1 MGDPCDKFHSLE
13 EGEAVYCGTGR
24 VGLLPLCRGR
34 LLVAPDHPT
43 GAVWQHRGLSETFC
57 PAGRACHLP
66 YSYRVLRVPSPLC
79 QTCWHNGLNLNR
91 EQQLEEHTTQQM
103 NGK

>member
-34 LLVAPDHPT
+34 LFVAPDHPT
-43 GAVWQHRGLSETFC
+43 GAVWQHRGLSETSC
-57 PAGRACHLP
+57 PAAGHVIYLTLTACCVSH
-66 YSYRVLRVPSPLC
+66 R
-79 QTCWHNGLNLNR
+79 HNGLNLNR
-91 EQQLEEHTTQQM
+91 EEQLEEHTTQQM